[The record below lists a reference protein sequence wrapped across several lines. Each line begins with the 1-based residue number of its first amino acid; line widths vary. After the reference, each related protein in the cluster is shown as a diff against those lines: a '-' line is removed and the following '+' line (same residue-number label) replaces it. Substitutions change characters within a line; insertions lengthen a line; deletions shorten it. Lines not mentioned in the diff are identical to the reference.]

1 MIVIKTLKEPVEKV
15 EHMHKYLGNLSKE
28 MKSVRKCQMEG
39 GIKIQQQESGMALND
54 SSVDSKLKGWKN
66 S

>member
-39 GIKIQQQESGMALND
+39 GIKYSSGNQA
-54 SSVDSKLKGWKN
+54 WH
-66 S
+66 